1 MTSLDPDVSMPDELM
16 AAFTQEVELA
26 EHESGEQPRT
36 EAGQTTEPG
45 AGEDRVVG
53 PVRFASR
60 PN

>member
-26 EHESGEQPRT
+26 DHDAGEQPRSET
-36 EAGQTTEPG
+36 GQTAEPD

-60 PN
+60 PD